1 MSDPL
6 DQIDT
11 LLDDILSQGWDDPPD
26 PQSNENWTVHRG
38 ADMKKAVDQF
48 LEETSYPPLPQREA
62 PVARPRK
69 KKPDQVV
76 IGSINTGS
84 EVIANA
90 LLGVDGQPAFPPE
103 DDTPDTDQDEPH
115 GLFDIGL
122 LSDLATGRKGALEAA
137 QAAGVTTAEVQSQLA
152 IALRDVDPTELAK
165 ALGMQAAEQQ
175 LKSGAIYG
183 VVLSELVKDMMNGRM
198 TAGAKIDLAKLL
210 ASVGKIMPKEDKT
223 VGAGGGF
230 VLNISMGASP
240 AQPITIEAE

>member
-11 LLDDILSQGWDDPPD
+11 LLGDILSQGWDDPPA
-26 PQSNENWTVHRG
+26 PAPE
-38 ADMKKAVDQF
+38 
-48 LEETSYPPLPQREA
+48 YPPLPTRD
-62 PVARPRK
+62 VALPEPPARKPRARK
-69 KKPDQVV
+69 EP
-76 IGSINTGS
+76 
-84 EVIANA
+84 AA
-90 LLGVDGQPAFPPE
+90 LAIVAADEPALTQE
-103 DDTPDTDQDEPH
+103 DDTPPDTDQDEPH

-137 QAAGVTTAEVQSQLA
+137 QAAGLTTAEVQSQLA
-152 IALRDVDPTELAK
+152 TALRDVDPTELAK

-183 VVLSELVKDMMNGRM
+183 VVLSELVRDMMNGRM